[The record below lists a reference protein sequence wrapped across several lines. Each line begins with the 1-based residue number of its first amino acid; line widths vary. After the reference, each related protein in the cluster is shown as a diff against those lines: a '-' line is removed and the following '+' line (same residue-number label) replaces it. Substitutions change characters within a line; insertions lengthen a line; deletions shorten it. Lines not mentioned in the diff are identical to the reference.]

1 MYKPQRSY
9 YMNALVMIAIKTI
22 KKMVSKNKDS
32 FYCIKRNVYFTFL
45 KHEEKKLPLIR
56 VTFFNEV

>member
-1 MYKPQRSY
+1 
-9 YMNALVMIAIKTI
+9 MNALVMIAIKTI